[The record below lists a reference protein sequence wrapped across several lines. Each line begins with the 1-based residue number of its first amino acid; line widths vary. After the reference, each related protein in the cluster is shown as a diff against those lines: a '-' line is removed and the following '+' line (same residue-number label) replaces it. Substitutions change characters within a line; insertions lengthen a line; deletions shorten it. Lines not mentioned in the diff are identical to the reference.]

1 MCNCKQCSKTEM
13 ELLPE
18 FEAILNESMQQSF
31 SGNLMGRAMQYE
43 SGPTVAAPRPKM
55 IWLHNTDLNAP
66 YFGGNFDFLYNG
78 GANEATITFNTYL
91 SHRKNYANALKI
103 DFVNKLRS
111 AVAVWD
117 NAAELQVR
125 DSSGNYNT
133 RIRLRFK
140 LNIVSNP
147 KNANKI
153 TDIHPNNTWSSWFNG
168 KNREIVMREL
178 NVFIGTSRNVFVH
191 ELGHVWGLL
200 DEYETKWLEM
210 KFSPGHIGSNS
221 PLLKDTKA
229 IMNIGYQDEARN
241 SGEFRT
247 RYFTHF
253 GRALLPAFWGLR
265 NYIQPVRQ
273 GGNIIAQTIQG
284 RIALLKKDI
293 AGSAAP
299 ATDMPPFNPQFTHI
313 QVAKR

>member
-1 MCNCKQCSKTEM
+1 MYIHLHGLAQPGGPMPQRQPKLPVPVPKTI
-13 ELLPE
+13 LL
-18 FEAILNESMQQSF
+18 
-31 SGNLMGRAMQYE
+31 Y
-43 SGPTVAAPRPKM
+43 
-55 IWLHNTDLNAP
+55 NTDLNAP
-66 YFGGNFDFLYNG
+66 YFGGNFNFLYNG

-91 SHRKNYANALKI
+91 SYRKNYTDTQKRA
-103 DFVNKLRS
+103 FVHNLRS

-117 NAAELQVR
+117 NAAEVQVK

-140 LNIVSNP
+140 LNLVSDT

-153 TDIHPNNTWSSWFNG
+153 TDIHPTNTWSSWFNG

-178 NVFIGTSRNVFVH
+178 NVFIGTTRNVLVH

-200 DEYETKWLEM
+200 DEYDTKWIEM
-210 KFSPGHIGSNS
+210 KFSPGQVGSSS
-221 PLLKDTKA
+221 PLIKDTKA
-229 IMNIGYQDEARN
+229 IMNIGYQDEASN

-253 GRALLPAFWGLR
+253 GRALLPAFWGLK
-265 NYIQPVRQ
+265 NYIHPVKH
-273 GGNIIAQTIQG
+273 GGRIIAQAIYG
-284 RIALLKKDI
+284 RIVLLKKDI
-293 AGSAAP
+293 AGSAPYTA
-299 ATDMPPFNPQFTHI
+299 DMPPFNPRFTYF